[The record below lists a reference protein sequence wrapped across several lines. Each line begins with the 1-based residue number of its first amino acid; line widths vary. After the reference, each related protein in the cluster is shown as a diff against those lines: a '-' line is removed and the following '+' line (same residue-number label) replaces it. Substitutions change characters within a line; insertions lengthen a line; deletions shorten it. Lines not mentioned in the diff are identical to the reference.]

1 MNLFT
6 HLNQREF
13 QSFLCLPVNAAH
25 LTDAKLLFLH
35 IGDALA
41 VAADLH
47 PQAFRGQTELQV
59 LEKMS
64 VSPFNSATIMSA
76 GLASLK
82 LICTL

>member
-6 HLNQREF
+6 HLSNQREF
-13 QSFLCLPVNAAH
+13 QSECLPVNAAH

-76 GLASLK
+76 GLASPK